1 MPLLPNTNSS
11 DLLKSLQTRT
21 VYANYIIQQ
30 QKIAQGCIT
39 VVSRANT
46 QASDL
51 YQIKEGAQL
60 TTPTFQSTLLADPA
74 NGCPPSAFPPGAP
87 TNIVA
92 TAGAAQVTLTWSA
105 PSFTGTSPI
114 TSYRITSVPLSSTV
128 VTANTTATIT
138 GLTNGTSYI
147 FSVVATNSI
156 GNSIAGV
163 SNSVTPTAP
172 PLKLLVIGDS
182 QVTTVASVISSR
194 LTALGY
200 TGFTVDSVVLS
211 ITYNGNT
218 LTIANYNTALI
229 WTNSSHT
236 GATGLGAAIRSF
248 VNAGGNVVSAT
259 FIWNLYASDI
269 DFTTTPFQPRGQS
282 NDSTAIM
289 IIDVVHPITTGVTLS
304 LNGGNTVLT
313 NGAVVLQSGATRL
326 ARFTATGDTVVGI
339 NTVGTA
345 RLVGLNLYISNLSS
359 TPIRDLTINSCLWA
373 NKNI

>member
-30 QKIAQGCIT
+30 QRIAQGCIT

-51 YQIKEGAQL
+51 YQIHEGAQL

-74 NGCPPSAFPPGAP
+74 NGCPPSALPPGAP

-92 TAGAAQVTLTWSA
+92 TAGATQVTLTWSA

-128 VTANTTATIT
+128 VTANTTTTIT

-156 GNSIAGV
+156 GNSVAGV

-172 PLKLLVIGDS
+172 PLKLLVIGDT

-236 GATGLGAAIRSF
+236 GATGLGAALRSF

-259 FIWNLYASDI
+259 FIWNLYPSDM
-269 DFTTTPFQPRGQS
+269 DFTTTPFQARGQS

-359 TPIRDLTINSCLWA
+359 TPIRDLTVNACLWA

>member
-11 DLLKSLQTRT
+11 DLIKSLQART
-21 VYANYIIQQ
+21 IYANYIVQQ
-30 QKIAQGCIT
+30 QKISQGCIT

-51 YQIKEGAQL
+51 YQIYEGAQF
-60 TTPTFQSTLLADPA
+60 TSPTVQSTILADPA
-74 NGCPPSAFPPGAP
+74 NSCP
-87 TNIVA
+87 I
-92 TAGAAQVTLTWSA
+92 
-105 PSFTGTSPI
+105 
-114 TSYRITSVPLSSTV
+114 SV
-128 VTANTTATIT
+128 
-138 GLTNGTSYI
+138 
-147 FSVVATNSI
+147 F
-156 GNSIAGV
+156 
-163 SNSVTPTAP
+163 SVTPDAP
-172 PLKLLVIGDS
+172 PLKLLVLGDTLAS
-182 QVTTVASVISSR
+182 TVASVIAAR

-200 TGFTVDSVVLS
+200 TGFTVDSAT
-211 ITYNGNT
+211 IGTTYTGNT
-218 LTIANYNTALI
+218 LKIANYNTALI

-236 GATGLGAAIRSF
+236 GATGFGAAIRSF
-248 VNAGGNVVSAT
+248 VNAGGNVVSST
-259 FIWNLYASDI
+259 FIWNLYPSDM
-269 DFTTTPFQPRGQS
+269 DFTTTPFQARGQS

-345 RLVGLNLYISNLSS
+345 RLVGLNLYISNLAS
-359 TPIRDLTINSCLWA
+359 TPIRDLTVNACLWA

>member
-1 MPLLPNTNSS
+1 
-11 DLLKSLQTRT
+11 
-21 VYANYIIQQ
+21 
-30 QKIAQGCIT
+30 
-39 VVSRANT
+39 
-46 QASDL
+46 
-51 YQIKEGAQL
+51 
-60 TTPTFQSTLLADPA
+60 
-74 NGCPPSAFPPGAP
+74 
-87 TNIVA
+87 
-92 TAGAAQVTLTWSA
+92 
-105 PSFTGTSPI
+105 
-114 TSYRITSVPLSSTV
+114 
-128 VTANTTATIT
+128 
-138 GLTNGTSYI
+138 
-147 FSVVATNSI
+147 
-156 GNSIAGV
+156 
-163 SNSVTPTAP
+163 
-172 PLKLLVIGDS
+172 LLVIGDT

-200 TGFTVDSVVLS
+200 TGFTVDSVILS
-211 ITYNGNT
+211 ITYNGST